1 MHAFIDVGTDAV
13 DTTCSFWTAVTGWP
27 VGAPWSGHP
36 EFRSFV
42 PPAGSDYL
50 HVQRIEGPSRVHLD
64 LMSHDIQADVDTH
77 VALGATAVERYAQW
91 QVMASPGG
99 LPYCLVEERRERR
112 RPPATR
118 WPNGHRSRV
127 AQLCVD
133 VPAELFADEVA
144 FWSSASGWPS
154 EKTVRPEYH
163 RLRPPEESP
172 LFFLL
177 QRLGPA
183 ETGPVRAHLDIGTDD
198 VSAEVDRVRAL
209 GADLLDVTTPWA
221 VFTDPVGLPFCV
233 TPRPP
238 E

>member
-1 MHAFIDVGTDAV
+1 MPRRSSGSRSGSTVGRVIRWMHAFIDVATDAV

-64 LMSHDIQADVDTH
+64 LMSHDIEADVDTH

-133 VPAELFADEVA
+133 VPAELFD
-144 FWSSASGWPS
+144 
-154 EKTVRPEYH
+154 
-163 RLRPPEESP
+163 
-172 LFFLL
+172 
-177 QRLGPA
+177 
-183 ETGPVRAHLDIGTDD
+183 GTDD

-209 GADLLDVTTPWA
+209 GADLLDVTPPWA

>member
-1 MHAFIDVGTDAV
+1 MPRRSSGCRSGSTVGRVIRWMHAFIDVGTDAV

-27 VGAPWSGHP
+27 VGAPWSGH
-36 EFRSFV
+36 
-42 PPAGSDYL
+42 
-50 HVQRIEGPSRVHLD
+50 
-64 LMSHDIQADVDTH
+64 
-77 VALGATAVERYAQW
+77 AQW

-133 VPAELFADEVA
+133 VPAELFA
-144 FWSSASGWPS
+144 
-154 EKTVRPEYH
+154 
-163 RLRPPEESP
+163 
-172 LFFLL
+172 
-177 QRLGPA
+177 
-183 ETGPVRAHLDIGTDD
+183 GTDD

-209 GADLLDVTTPWA
+209 GADLLDVTPPWA
-221 VFTDPVGLPFCV
+221 VFNDPVGLPFCV